1 VTGAAGEVGEE
12 DRNQRPEQPGAHP
25 VQDLDAHQ
33 PNRIVGERIEHAAD
47 GQYRESD
54 QAERLTAKAVTVAG
68 EITAIGSITS
78 CAAITQADI
87 SAVASLL

>member
-1 VTGAAGEVGEE
+1 M
-12 DRNQRPEQPGAHP
+12 DS
-25 VQDLDAHQ
+25 
-33 PNRIVGERIEHAAD
+33 I
-47 GQYRESD
+47 
-54 QAERLTAKAVTVAG
+54 AKATRQSGLPPRRVTVAG